1 MADPHKHFARLQ
13 LEIKQAIDHD
23 LPIIIGNEA
32 VRLFKKNFQDEGF
45 FGKPWQQVKRRQT
58 HTVKYKTKSGMHSR
72 IVPKAKGAAGT
83 RKILFDKKRRKP
95 LTTAG
100 SLRLMVVKSFLYCLK
115 YTTFIQIVKN
125 CIPTNVWNLTQ
136 NESGIFHEFF
146 MNFQPNNS
154 FTLFE
159 IARPSAFPASCFV
172 ATAITLPIS
181 CAEEAPI

>member
-1 MADPHKHFARLQ
+1 MANPHKHFARLQ

-58 HTVKYKTKSGMHSR
+58 HTVKYKTKSGMRSR

-100 SLRLMVVKSFLYCLK
+100 SLRLMVVKSFLYC
-115 YTTFIQIVKN
+115 QIYNIYSNSKKLHSDKRLESN
-125 CIPTNVWNLTQ
+125 PKRIRYIPRV
-136 NESGIFHEFF
+136 FYEF
-146 MNFQPNNS
+146 
-154 FTLFE
+154 
-159 IARPSAFPASCFV
+159 SA
-172 ATAITLPIS
+172 
-181 CAEEAPI
+181 

>member
-1 MADPHKHFARLQ
+1 
-13 LEIKQAIDHD
+13 
-23 LPIIIGNEA
+23 
-32 VRLFKKNFQDEGF
+32 
-45 FGKPWQQVKRRQT
+45 
-58 HTVKYKTKSGMHSR
+58 
-72 IVPKAKGAAGT
+72 
-83 RKILFDKKRRKP
+83 
-95 LTTAG
+95 
-100 SLRLMVVKSFLYCLK
+100 MVVKSFLNCHK

-125 CIPTNVWNLTQ
+125 CIPTNVWNLIQ